1 MPTLRVNDADLSY
14 EEHGAGPEAIVFAHG
29 LLWSGRMFDAQVAAF
44 KDRYRCITFDFRGQG
59 QSAVA
64 RGGYDMDTLAAD
76 AAALIQALGAT
87 PCHFVGLSMGGFIG
101 MRLAARRPALI
112 RSLTLI
118 ETAADTEPAA
128 NVPKY
133 KRLTFV
139 ARWLSL
145 GLVVDRVM
153 PIMFG
158 QKFLTDPA
166 RATQRAEWRRR
177 LLANH
182 RIGIT
187 RAVMGVI
194 ARPGVEREL
203 GQIRAPTLVLSGDQD
218 VAVATERSRR
228 TQERIPGARL
238 VIIPGAGHTSS
249 VEEPAAVNAALQE
262 FLGARIHYSS
272 GQKD

>member
-1 MPTLRVNDADLSY
+1 MPTLRANDADLYY

-29 LLWSGRMFDAQVAAF
+29 LLWSGRMFDDQVAAL

-59 QSAVA
+59 HSAVTS
-64 RGGYDMDTLAAD
+64 GGYDMDTLTAD
-76 AAALIQALGAT
+76 AAALIEALGAA

-101 MRLAARRPALI
+101 LRLGARRPELI
-112 RSLTLI
+112 RSLMLL
-118 ETAADTEPAA
+118 ETAADPEPAA

-145 GLVVDRVM
+145 GLVADRVM

-158 QKFLTDPA
+158 QRFLTNPA
-166 RATQRAEWRRR
+166 RAAQRAEWRRR

-182 RIGIT
+182 RVGIT

-194 ARPGVEREL
+194 ARPGVEDEL
-203 GQIRAPTLVLSGDQD
+203 GQIRAPTLVISGDQD
-218 VAVATERSRR
+218 VAVVTERSRR
-228 TQERIPGARL
+228 MQERIPGARL
-238 VIIPGAGHTSS
+238 AIVPGAGHTAS

-262 FLGARIHYSS
+262 FLGAHTHY
-272 GQKD
+272 

>member
-1 MPTLRVNDADLSY
+1 MPTLRANDADLYY

-29 LLWSGRMFDAQVAAF
+29 LLWSGRMFDDQVAAL

-59 QSAVA
+59 HSAVT
-64 RGGYDMDTLAAD
+64 RGGYDMDTLTAD
-76 AAALIQALGAT
+76 AAALIQALGAA

-101 MRLAARRPALI
+101 LRLAARRPELI
-112 RSLTLI
+112 RSLMLL
-118 ETAADTEPAA
+118 ETAADPEPAA

-145 GLVVDRVM
+145 GLVADRVM

-158 QKFLTDPA
+158 QRFLTDPA
-166 RATQRAEWRRR
+166 RAAQRAEWRRR

-182 RIGIT
+182 RVGIT

-194 ARPGVEREL
+194 ARPGVEDEL
-203 GQIRAPTLVLSGDQD
+203 GQIRAPTLVISGDQD
-218 VAVATERSRR
+218 VAVVTERSRR
-228 TQERIPGARL
+228 MQERIPGARL
-238 VIIPGAGHTSS
+238 AIVPGAGHTAS

-262 FLGARIHYSS
+262 FLGTLEKQIVPTA
-272 GQKD
+272 